1 MRTSRRIDSRFAL
14 VVPFRARVSRFSVCS
29 GNTPVQQARFWG
41 IIPYPGS
48 LSPAWEKTNLVYPRD
63 LGLRTLS
70 NKEDCK
76 TFDKWHLKG
85 QERLTGQFLKCT
97 DWSRFSLRLG
107 ETAGRSKKQQ
117 KTLQYCFCPW
127 LTLPLRNT
135 PLAHC
140 QPVGQ
145 HTTEYCWGSLAT
157 STTLIILACSSTA
170 RDTDG
175 VYHLCYTIKPSHPS
189 LFYWSEKS
197 SLWLTIDSE
206 WKTETFRTGWLT
218 SSPIDT
224 GWYSQIR

>member
-1 MRTSRRIDSRFAL
+1 MNRGGRPLVRTSRRIDSRFAL

-48 LSPAWEKTNLVYPRD
+48 LSTAWKLNLWGLKSILPFPRLTINLVYPRD

-85 QERLTGQFLKCT
+85 QERLTGQFLKYT

-117 KTLQYCFCPW
+117 KTPQYCFLP
-127 LTLPLRNT
+127 LVDTTDEKHTTRTLPTSGPTYYWILLRITCYFNDT
-135 PLAHC
+135 NYPCLFL
-140 QPVGQ
+140 
-145 HTTEYCWGSLAT
+145 YCPGHWWSL
-157 STTLIILACSSTA
+157 
-170 RDTDG
+170 
-175 VYHLCYTIKPSHPS
+175 S
-189 LFYWSEKS
+189 LMLY
-197 SLWLTIDSE
+197 
-206 WKTETFRTGWLT
+206 
-218 SSPIDT
+218 
-224 GWYSQIR
+224 